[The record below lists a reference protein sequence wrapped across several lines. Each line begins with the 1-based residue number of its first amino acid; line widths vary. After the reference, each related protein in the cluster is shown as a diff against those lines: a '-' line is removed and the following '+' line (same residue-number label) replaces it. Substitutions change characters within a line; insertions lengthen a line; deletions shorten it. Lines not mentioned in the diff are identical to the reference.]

1 MFRVTECTFRVT
13 ECTFRDTEWPFRDT
27 EWRFIINIKQNYL
40 SQNKSDVC
48 TCFYINFSYICGDYI
63 QNKKLIK
70 MNKFFLT
77 SLLVAAAI
85 TANAQDNTTKDSLTM
100 ETMMHNIPEVM
111 VKGSRPIVKAER
123 GMLSYNMP
131 LLLKQL
137 PADNAY
143 EALTR
148 IPGVSNATGNISFSG
163 NEVTLIINGQA
174 TTLTQEQLA
183 ERLKAMPATQL
194 AKAEVMLSAPARYHV
209 RGMAINIVTKDY
221 AGTNQLSGQIIGG
234 LVQTKYAKGFGDL
247 YLSMQ
252 RGKFGLDAQYKL
264 VNGNSYGES
273 SRIANHP
280 LGNNRIH
287 YNDETG
293 QKSFG
298 ITHDYRLGMNYA
310 FSKNHRLD
318 VAYTGQWDKTNSN
331 SRTTGSSISGMHRD
345 SHEYLH
351 NVDVNY
357 ALPFGLTLSGSYTY
371 YRTPQQQALDG
382 TITTENKNETER
394 NLTSGSEQT
403 INKWMFTAD
412 QTHSLA
418 HGWGLSYGVKGQF
431 TSNKSYQTTIDK
443 DGSVLPDG
451 TSSVDLNERI
461 WNIYAGFSKQI
472 NKAISLEAS
481 VAAEQYH
488 SPIWDKWRVYPTL
501 NALWNVND
509 NHLLNLSFSSNS
521 EFPSYWSTMSN
532 VYYSSTY
539 TEIHGNPDLK
549 PFSYSNVNLMWQIKR
564 RYTLMAFASLKPDY
578 SVQLPY
584 QTTDRM
590 AVIMKETNFD
600 YSNSFGL
607 QASAI
612 FSAGKWLNGN
622 VFAVG
627 TYKHDKSSH
636 FFDLPFNR
644 KKLSVRLGGMASVK
658 LCSTQ
663 DLRLILNP
671 FIQSKAIQGVYD
683 ISPIFRMNA
692 KLQWSSHD
700 GRWGL
705 RINGNNIFNNKY
717 DTRSVQ
723 GNQDYRM
730 KINYSWASV
739 TFAVIYKFGGYKEKT
754 VKEVDT
760 SRMGH

>member
-1 MFRVTECTFRVT
+1 MVNKIFLLGLFL
-13 ECTFRDTEWPFRDT
+13 
-27 EWRFIINIKQNYL
+27 L
-40 SQNKSDVC
+40 SVANVKAQ
-48 TCFYINFSYICGDYI
+48 T
-63 QNKKLIK
+63 
-70 MNKFFLT
+70 LT
-77 SLLVAAAI
+77 H
-85 TANAQDNTTKDSLTM
+85 TDSLTM
-100 ETMMHNIPEVM
+100 ENMMHNLPEVM

-148 IPGVSNATGNISFSG
+148 IPGISDATGSISFSG
-163 NEVTLIINGQA
+163 NEVTLIVNGQA
-174 TTLTQEQLA
+174 TTLTQEQLT
-183 ERLKAMPATQL
+183 ERLKAMPAAQL

-221 AGTNQLSGQIIGG
+221 AGTNQLSGQVIGG
-234 LVQTKYAKGFGDL
+234 MKQSKYAKGFGDL
-247 YLSMQ
+247 YLSLQ
-252 RGKFGLDAQYKL
+252 RGKFGLDAQYKY

-280 LGNNRIH
+280 LGNNRVY

-298 ITHDYRLGMNYA
+298 ITHNYRLGMNYA

-318 VAYTGQWDKTNSN
+318 VAYTGHWDKRCSNSN
-331 SRTTGSSISGMHRD
+331 TTGSSISGMHHD

-357 ALPFGLTLSGSYTY
+357 SLPFGLTLNGSYTY

-382 TITTENKNETER
+382 TMHTDESMPETER

-443 DGSVLPDG
+443 DGTIQPNG
-451 TSSVDLNERI
+451 TSSVDNNERI
-461 WNIYAGFSKQI
+461 WNIYAGFNKQI
-472 NKAISLEAS
+472 NKAISVEAS

-488 SPIWDKWRVYPTL
+488 SPIWDKWRVYPML

-532 VYYSSTY
+532 VFYSSTY
-539 TEIHGNPDLK
+539 SEIHGNPDLK
-549 PFSYSNVNLMWQIKR
+549 PFSYYNVNLMWQIKR

-578 SVQLPY
+578 FVQLPY
-584 QTTDRM
+584 QTTERM

-600 YSNSFGL
+600 YSNSYGL
-607 QASAI
+607 QASVI
-612 FSAGKWLNGN
+612 FNAGKWLNGN

-627 TYKHDKSSH
+627 TYKHDKSSN

-644 KKLSVRLGGMASVK
+644 KKLSVILGGTASIK
-658 LCSTQ
+658 LCQTQ

-671 FIQSKAIQGVYD
+671 FYQTKAIQGVYD

-700 GRWGL
+700 GKWGL
-705 RINGNNIFNNKY
+705 RLNGSNIFNNLY

-730 KINYSWASV
+730 KINYNWASV
-739 TFAVIYKFGGYKEKT
+739 TFAVIYKFGGYKEKN
-754 VKEVDT
+754 VKAVDT

>member
-1 MFRVTECTFRVT
+1 
-13 ECTFRDTEWPFRDT
+13 
-27 EWRFIINIKQNYL
+27 
-40 SQNKSDVC
+40 
-48 TCFYINFSYICGDYI
+48 
-63 QNKKLIK
+63 
-70 MNKFFLT
+70 MNRLLLT
-77 SLLVAAAI
+77 GLLVAAVI

-143 EALTR
+143 EALTH

-163 NEVTLIINGQA
+163 NEVTLIVNGQA

-183 ERLKAMPATQL
+183 ERLKAMPAAQL

-310 FSKNHRLD
+310 FGKNHRLD
-318 VAYTGQWDKTNSN
+318 VAYTGRWNKTNSN

-357 ALPFGLTLSGSYTY
+357 SLPFGLTLNGSYTY

-382 TITTENKNETER
+382 TMHTDESMSETER

-443 DGSVLPDG
+443 DGTILPDG
-451 TSSVDLNERI
+451 TSSVDNNERI

-488 SPIWDKWRVYPTL
+488 SPVWDEWRMYPTL

-532 VYYSSTY
+532 VFYSSTY

-549 PFSYSNVNLMWQIKR
+549 PFSYYNVNLMWQIKR

-600 YSNSFGL
+600 FSNSFGL
-607 QASAI
+607 QASAM
-612 FSAGKWLNGN
+612 FNAGKWLNGN

-644 KKLSVRLGGMASVK
+644 KKLSVILGGTASVK

-700 GRWGL
+700 GKWGL
-705 RINGNNIFNNKY
+705 RLNGSNIFNY
-717 DTRSVQ
+717 QFDTRSVQ

-730 KINYSWASV
+730 KINYNWASV
-739 TFAVIYKFGGYKEKT
+739 TFAVIYKFGGYKEKN
-754 VKEVDT
+754 VKAVDT

>member
-1 MFRVTECTFRVT
+1 MANKIFLLGLFL
-13 ECTFRDTEWPFRDT
+13 
-27 EWRFIINIKQNYL
+27 L
-40 SQNKSDVC
+40 S
-48 TCFYINFSYICGDYI
+48 
-63 QNKKLIK
+63 
-70 MNKFFLT
+70 
-77 SLLVAAAI
+77 VA
-85 TANAQDNTTKDSLTM
+85 NVKAQTRTQTDSLTM
-100 ETMMHNIPEVM
+100 ETMLHNLPEVM

-148 IPGVSNATGNISFSG
+148 IPGVSDAAGSISFSG

-174 TTLTQEQLA
+174 TTLTQEQLT
-183 ERLKAMPATQL
+183 ERLKAMPAAQL

-221 AGTNQLSGQIIGG
+221 AGTNQLSRQIIGG
-234 LVQTKYAKGFGDL
+234 MRQNKYANEFGNL
-247 YLSMQ
+247 YLSLQ
-252 RGKFGLDAQYKL
+252 RDKFRLDAQYKY

-298 ITHDYRLGMNYA
+298 ITHDYRLGMNYT

-318 VAYTGQWDKTNSN
+318 VAYTGQWDKTSSN
-331 SRTTGSSISGMHRD
+331 SHTTGSSISGMHHD

-382 TITTENKNETER
+382 TMTTENKNETER

-412 QTHSLA
+412 QTHSLTQ
-418 HGWGLSYGVKGQF
+418 GWGLSYGVKGQF

-532 VYYSSTY
+532 VFYSSTY

-549 PFSYSNVNLMWQIKR
+549 PCSYYNLNLMWQIKR
-564 RYTLMAFASLKPDY
+564 RYTLMAFANLKPDY
-578 SVQLPY
+578 FVQLPY

-590 AVIMKETNFD
+590 AVIMKETNFN
-600 YSNSFGL
+600 YENSFGL
-607 QASAI
+607 
-612 FSAGKWLNGN
+612 
-622 VFAVG
+622 
-627 TYKHDKSSH
+627 
-636 FFDLPFNR
+636 
-644 KKLSVRLGGMASVK
+644 
-658 LCSTQ
+658 
-663 DLRLILNP
+663 
-671 FIQSKAIQGVYD
+671 
-683 ISPIFRMNA
+683 
-692 KLQWSSHD
+692 
-700 GRWGL
+700 
-705 RINGNNIFNNKY
+705 
-717 DTRSVQ
+717 
-723 GNQDYRM
+723 
-730 KINYSWASV
+730 
-739 TFAVIYKFGGYKEKT
+739 
-754 VKEVDT
+754 
-760 SRMGH
+760 

>member
-1 MFRVTECTFRVT
+1 MVNKIFLLGLFL
-13 ECTFRDTEWPFRDT
+13 
-27 EWRFIINIKQNYL
+27 L
-40 SQNKSDVC
+40 S
-48 TCFYINFSYICGDYI
+48 
-63 QNKKLIK
+63 
-70 MNKFFLT
+70 
-77 SLLVAAAI
+77 VA
-85 TANAQDNTTKDSLTM
+85 NVKAQTQTQTDSLTM
-100 ETMMHNIPEVM
+100 ETMLHNLPEVM

-148 IPGVSNATGNISFSG
+148 IPGVSDATGSISFSG

-174 TTLTQEQLA
+174 TTLTQEQLT
-183 ERLKAMPATQL
+183 ERLKAMPAAQL
-194 AKAEVMLSAPARYHV
+194 SKAEVMLSAPARNHV

-234 LVQTKYAKGFGDL
+234 MRQNKYANEFGNL
-247 YLSMQ
+247 YLSLQ
-252 RGKFGLDAQYKL
+252 RDKFGLDAQYKY

-280 LGNNRIH
+280 LGNNRVY

-298 ITHDYRLGMNYA
+298 ITHDYRLGMNYT
-310 FSKNHRLD
+310 FSKNNRLD

-331 SRTTGSSISGMHRD
+331 SRTTGSSISGMHHD

-532 VYYSSTY
+532 VFYSSTY

-549 PFSYSNVNLMWQIKR
+549 PFSYYNVNLMWQIKR

-644 KKLSVRLGGMASVK
+644 KKLSVRLGGTASVK

-700 GRWGL
+700 GKWGL
-705 RINGNNIFNNKY
+705 RLNGSNIFNNLY

>member
-1 MFRVTECTFRVT
+1 MKYLITVILFLSV
-13 ECTFRDTEWPFRDT
+13 
-27 EWRFIINIKQNYL
+27 QNL
-40 SQNKSDVC
+40 SAQ
-48 TCFYINFSYICGDYI
+48 
-63 QNKKLIK
+63 
-70 MNKFFLT
+70 
-77 SLLVAAAI
+77 VA
-85 TANAQDNTTKDSLTM
+85 NDKDSIDINKWYKNL
-100 ETMMHNIPEVM
+100 PEV
-111 VKGSRPIVKAER
+111 IVKAEKPIVKLVQ
-123 GMLSYNMP
+123 GKMVYNMHN
-131 LLLKQL
+131 LLEKL

-148 IPGVSNATGNISFSG
+148 IPGVSDATGTISLLG
-163 NEVTLIINGQA
+163 NAVTLIINGQA

-183 ERLKAMPATQL
+183 DRLKAMPAAQL

-209 RGMAINIVTKDY
+209 RGMAINIVTKDN
-221 AGTNQLSGQIIGG
+221 AGTNQLSGQMVGG
-234 LVQTKYAKGFGDL
+234 LQQSRYSTGFGNL

-252 RGKFGLDAQYKL
+252 RGKFGLDAQYQY
-264 VNGNSYGES
+264 VNGNSYSES

-280 LGNNRIH
+280 LGSKRVN
-287 YNDETG
+287 YYDETW

-318 VAYTGQWDKTNSN
+318 IAYTGNWEKASSN
-331 SRTTGSSISGMHRD
+331 IQTTGLSVGRTHYD

-351 NVDVNY
+351 NVDLNY
-357 ALPFGLTLSGSYTY
+357 SLPFGLTLSGSYTY
-371 YRTPQQQALDG
+371 YRTPQQQWLDG
-382 TITTENKNETER
+382 TMQVDENTTETER

-431 TSNKSYQTTIDK
+431 ASNKSYQNTRDK
-443 DGSVLPDG
+443 MGNILPNA
-451 TSSVDLNERI
+451 TSSVDVNERI
-461 WNIYAGFSKQI
+461 WNMYAGFSKQV

-488 SPIWDKWRVYPTL
+488 SPMWNKWRIYPTL
-501 NALWNVND
+501 NALWSIND
-509 NHLLNLSFSSNS
+509 NHLLNLSFNSNS
-521 EFPSYWSTMSN
+521 VFPSYWSTMSN
-532 VYYSSTY
+532 VFYSSTY

-549 PFSYSNVNLMWQIKR
+549 PYSYYNVNLMWQIKR
-564 RYTLMAFASLKPDY
+564 RYTLMVFASLKPDY

-584 QTTDRM
+584 QTADRM

-600 YSNSFGL
+600 YSNNFGL

-612 FSAGKWLNGN
+612 FSAGKWLSGN

-627 TYKHDKSSH
+627 TYRHDKSNH

-644 KKLSVRLGGMASVK
+644 KKLSAILGGTASVK
-658 LCSTQ
+658 LCKTQ

-671 FIQSKAIQGVYD
+671 FFQSKAIQGVYD

-700 GRWGL
+700 GKWGL
-705 RINGNNIFNNKY
+705 RLNGSNIFNNKY

-723 GNQDYRM
+723 GNQNFRM
-730 KINYSWASV
+730 KLNNNWSKV
-739 TFAVIYKFGGYKEKT
+739 TFTVVYKFGGYKEKK
-754 VKEVDT
+754 VKQVDT

>member
-1 MFRVTECTFRVT
+1 MNRVLFMGIFVA
-13 ECTFRDTEWPFRDT
+13 
-27 EWRFIINIKQNYL
+27 
-40 SQNKSDVC
+40 
-48 TCFYINFSYICGDYI
+48 
-63 QNKKLIK
+63 
-70 MNKFFLT
+70 LT
-77 SLLVAAAI
+77 I
-85 TANAQDNTTKDSLTM
+85 TANAQDNIPKDSLTM
-100 ETMMHNIPEVM
+100 EWNSMFRNLPEVM
-111 VKGSRPIVKAER
+111 IKGSRPIVKAER
-123 GMLSYNMP
+123 GLLLYNMP
-131 LLLKQL
+131 LLLKQF

-148 IPGVSNATGNISFSG
+148 IPGVSDATGNISFLG
-163 NEVTLIINGQA
+163 NEVTLIVNGQA
-174 TTLTQEQLA
+174 TTLTQEQLT
-183 ERLKAMPATQL
+183 ERLKAMPAAQL

-234 LVQTKYAKGFGDL
+234 MRQNKYANEFGNL
-247 YLSMQ
+247 YLSLQ
-252 RGKFGLDAQYKL
+252 RGKFGLDAQYKY

-280 LGNNRIH
+280 LGNNRVY

-298 ITHDYRLGMNYA
+298 ITHNYRLGMNYA

-318 VAYTGQWDKTNSN
+318 VAYTGHWDKRCSNSN
-331 SRTTGSSISGMHRD
+331 TTGSSISGMHHD

-357 ALPFGLTLSGSYTY
+357 SLPFGLTLNGSYTY

-382 TITTENKNETER
+382 TMHADESMPETER

-412 QTHSLA
+412 QTHSLTQ
-418 HGWGLSYGVKGQF
+418 GWGLSYGVKGQF

-472 NKAISLEAS
+472 NKAVSVEAS

-532 VYYSSTY
+532 VFYSSTY

-549 PFSYSNVNLMWQIKR
+549 PFSYYNVNLMWQIER

-600 YSNSFGL
+600 YSNSYGL

-644 KKLSVRLGGMASVK
+644 KKLSVRLGGTASVK

-692 KLQWSSHD
+692 KLQWTSHD
-700 GRWGL
+700 GKWGL
-705 RINGNNIFNNKY
+705 RLNGNNIFNNKY

-730 KINYSWASV
+730 KINYNWASV
-739 TFAVIYKFGGYKEKT
+739 TFAVIYKFGGYKEKNI
-754 VKEVDT
+754 KKVDT

>member
-1 MFRVTECTFRVT
+1 MVNKIFLLGLFL
-13 ECTFRDTEWPFRDT
+13 
-27 EWRFIINIKQNYL
+27 L
-40 SQNKSDVC
+40 SVANVKAQ
-48 TCFYINFSYICGDYI
+48 T
-63 QNKKLIK
+63 
-70 MNKFFLT
+70 LT
-77 SLLVAAAI
+77 H
-85 TANAQDNTTKDSLTM
+85 TDSLTM
-100 ETMMHNIPEVM
+100 ENMMHNLPEVM

-148 IPGVSNATGNISFSG
+148 IPGISDATGSISFSG
-163 NEVTLIINGQA
+163 NEVTLIVNGQA
-174 TTLTQEQLA
+174 TTLTQEQLT
-183 ERLKAMPATQL
+183 ERLKAMPAAQL

-221 AGTNQLSGQIIGG
+221 AGTNQLSGQVIGG
-234 LVQTKYAKGFGDL
+234 MKQSKYAKGFGDL
-247 YLSMQ
+247 YLSLQ
-252 RGKFGLDAQYKL
+252 RGKFGLDAQYKY

-280 LGNNRIH
+280 LGNNRVY

-298 ITHDYRLGMNYA
+298 ITHNYRLGMNYA

-318 VAYTGQWDKTNSN
+318 VAYTGHWDKRCSNSN
-331 SRTTGSSISGMHRD
+331 TTGSSISGMHHD

-357 ALPFGLTLSGSYTY
+357 SLPFGLTLNGSYTY

-382 TITTENKNETER
+382 TMHTDESMPETER

-443 DGSVLPDG
+443 DGTIQPNG
-451 TSSVDLNERI
+451 TSSVDNNERI

-472 NKAISLEAS
+472 NKAISVEAS

-532 VYYSSTY
+532 VFYSSTY
-539 TEIHGNPDLK
+539 SEIHGNPDLK
-549 PFSYSNVNLMWQIKR
+549 PFSYYNVNLMWQIKR

-578 SVQLPY
+578 FVQLPY
-584 QTTDRM
+584 QTTERM

-600 YSNSFGL
+600 YSNSYGL
-607 QASAI
+607 QASVI
-612 FSAGKWLNGN
+612 FNAGKWLNGN

-627 TYKHDKSSH
+627 TYKHDKSCN
-636 FFDLPFNR
+636 FFDLPFDR
-644 KKLSVRLGGMASVK
+644 KKLSVILGGTASVK
-658 LCSTQ
+658 LSSTQ

-671 FIQSKAIQGVYD
+671 FYQTKAIQGVYD
-683 ISPIFRMNA
+683 ISPVFRMDA

-700 GRWGL
+700 GKWGVRL
-705 RINGNNIFNNKY
+705 NGSNIFNNRF

-723 GNQDYRM
+723 VNQDYRM
-730 KINYSWASV
+730 KINYNWASV
-739 TFAVIYKFGGYKEKT
+739 TFAVIYKFGGYKEKN
-754 VKEVDT
+754 VKAVDT

>member
-1 MFRVTECTFRVT
+1 MVNKIFLLGLFL
-13 ECTFRDTEWPFRDT
+13 
-27 EWRFIINIKQNYL
+27 L
-40 SQNKSDVC
+40 SVANVKAQ
-48 TCFYINFSYICGDYI
+48 T
-63 QNKKLIK
+63 
-70 MNKFFLT
+70 LT
-77 SLLVAAAI
+77 Q
-85 TANAQDNTTKDSLTM
+85 TDSLTM
-100 ETMMHNIPEVM
+100 ETMLHNLPEVM

-123 GMLSYNMP
+123 DMLSYNMP

-148 IPGVSNATGNISFSG
+148 IPGVSDATGSISFSG

-174 TTLTQEQLA
+174 TTLTQEQLT
-183 ERLKAMPATQL
+183 ERLKAMPAAQL

-221 AGTNQLSGQIIGG
+221 AGTNQLSGQVIGG
-234 LVQTKYAKGFGDL
+234 MKQSKYAKGFGDL
-247 YLSMQ
+247 YLSLQ
-252 RGKFGLDAQYKL
+252 RGKFGLDAQYKY

-280 LGNNRIH
+280 LGNNRVY

-298 ITHDYRLGMNYA
+298 ITHNYRLGMNYA

-318 VAYTGQWDKTNSN
+318 VAYTGHWDKRCSNSN
-331 SRTTGSSISGMHRD
+331 TTGSSISGMHHD

-357 ALPFGLTLSGSYTY
+357 SLPFGLTLNGSYTY

-382 TITTENKNETER
+382 TMHTDESMSETER

-412 QTHSLA
+412 QTHLLA

-461 WNIYAGFSKQI
+461 WNLYAGFSKQI
-472 NKAISLEAS
+472 NKALSLEAS

-532 VYYSSTY
+532 VFYSSTY
-539 TEIHGNPDLK
+539 SEIHGNPDLK
-549 PFSYSNVNLMWQIKR
+549 PFAYYNVNLMWQIKR

-578 SVQLPY
+578 FVQLPY
-584 QTTDRM
+584 QTTERM

-600 YSNSFGL
+600 YSNSYGL
-607 QASAI
+607 QASVI
-612 FSAGKWLNGN
+612 FNAGKWLNGN

-627 TYKHDKSSH
+627 TYKHDKSSN

-644 KKLSVRLGGMASVK
+644 KKFSVILGGTASVK
-658 LCSTQ
+658 LCNTQ

-671 FIQSKAIQGVYD
+671 FYQTKAIQGVYD

-700 GRWGL
+700 GKWGL
-705 RINGNNIFNNKY
+705 RLNGSNIFNNLY

-730 KINYSWASV
+730 KINYNWASV
-739 TFAVIYKFGGYKEKT
+739 TFAVIYKFGGYKEKN
-754 VKEVDT
+754 VKAVDT

>member
-1 MFRVTECTFRVT
+1 MV
-13 ECTFRDTEWPFRDT
+13 
-27 EWRFIINIKQNYL
+27 
-40 SQNKSDVC
+40 NK
-48 TCFYINFSYICGDYI
+48 I
-63 QNKKLIK
+63 
-70 MNKFFLT
+70 FFLGLF
-77 SLLVAAAI
+77 LLSVA
-85 TANAQDNTTKDSLTM
+85 NVKAQTLTHTDSLTM
-100 ETMMHNIPEVM
+100 ENMMHNLPEVM

-148 IPGVSNATGNISFSG
+148 IPGISDATGSISFSG
-163 NEVTLIINGQA
+163 NEVTLIVNGQA
-174 TTLTQEQLA
+174 TTLTQEQLT
-183 ERLKAMPATQL
+183 ERLKAMPAAQL

-221 AGTNQLSGQIIGG
+221 AGTNQLSGQVIGG
-234 LVQTKYAKGFGDL
+234 MKQSKYAKGFGDL
-247 YLSMQ
+247 YLSLQ
-252 RGKFGLDAQYKL
+252 RGKFGLDAQYKY

-280 LGNNRIH
+280 LGNNRVY

-298 ITHDYRLGMNYA
+298 ITHNYRLGMNYA

-318 VAYTGQWDKTNSN
+318 VAYTGHWDKRCSNSN
-331 SRTTGSSISGMHRD
+331 TTGSSISGMHHD

-357 ALPFGLTLSGSYTY
+357 SLPFGLTLNGSYTY

-382 TITTENKNETER
+382 TMHTDESMPETER

-443 DGSVLPDG
+443 DGTIQPNG
-451 TSSVDLNERI
+451 TSSVDNNERI
-461 WNIYAGFSKQI
+461 WNIYAGFNKQI
-472 NKAISLEAS
+472 NKAISVEAS

-532 VYYSSTY
+532 VFYSSTY
-539 TEIHGNPDLK
+539 SEIHGNPDLK
-549 PFSYSNVNLMWQIKR
+549 PFSYYNVNLMWQIKR

-578 SVQLPY
+578 FVQLPY
-584 QTTDRM
+584 QTTERM

-600 YSNSFGL
+600 YSNSYGL
-607 QASAI
+607 QASVI
-612 FSAGKWLNGN
+612 FNAGKWLNGN

-627 TYKHDKSSH
+627 TYKHDKSSN

-644 KKLSVRLGGMASVK
+644 KKLSVILGGTASIK
-658 LCSTQ
+658 LCQTQ

-671 FIQSKAIQGVYD
+671 FYQTKAIQGVYD

-700 GRWGL
+700 GKWGL
-705 RINGNNIFNNKY
+705 RLNGSNIFNNLY

-730 KINYSWASV
+730 KINYNWASV
-739 TFAVIYKFGGYKEKT
+739 TFAVIYKFGGYKEKN
-754 VKEVDT
+754 VKAVDT

>member
-1 MFRVTECTFRVT
+1 MV
-13 ECTFRDTEWPFRDT
+13 
-27 EWRFIINIKQNYL
+27 
-40 SQNKSDVC
+40 NK
-48 TCFYINFSYICGDYI
+48 I
-63 QNKKLIK
+63 
-70 MNKFFLT
+70 FFLGLF
-77 SLLVAAAI
+77 LLSVA
-85 TANAQDNTTKDSLTM
+85 NVKAQTLTHTDSLTM
-100 ETMMHNIPEVM
+100 ENMMHNLPEVM

-148 IPGVSNATGNISFSG
+148 IPGISDATGSISFSG
-163 NEVTLIINGQA
+163 NEVTLIVNGQA
-174 TTLTQEQLA
+174 TTLTQEQLT
-183 ERLKAMPATQL
+183 ERLKAMPAAQL

-221 AGTNQLSGQIIGG
+221 AGTNQLSGQVIGG
-234 LVQTKYAKGFGDL
+234 MKQSKYAKGFGDL
-247 YLSMQ
+247 YLSLQ
-252 RGKFGLDAQYKL
+252 RGKFGLDAQYKY

-280 LGNNRIH
+280 LGNNRVY

-298 ITHDYRLGMNYA
+298 ITHNYRLGMNYA

-318 VAYTGQWDKTNSN
+318 VAYTGHWDKRCSNSN
-331 SRTTGSSISGMHRD
+331 TTGSSISGMHHD

-357 ALPFGLTLSGSYTY
+357 SLPFGLTLNGSYTY

-382 TITTENKNETER
+382 TMHTDESMPETER

-443 DGSVLPDG
+443 DGTIQPNG
-451 TSSVDLNERI
+451 TSSVDNNERI
-461 WNIYAGFSKQI
+461 WNIYAGFNKQI
-472 NKAISLEAS
+472 NKAISVEAS

-532 VYYSSTY
+532 VFYSSTY
-539 TEIHGNPDLK
+539 SEIHGNPDLK
-549 PFSYSNVNLMWQIKR
+549 PFSYYNVNLMWQIKR

-578 SVQLPY
+578 FVQLPY
-584 QTTDRM
+584 QTTERM
-590 AVIMKETNFD
+590 AVIMKENNFD
-600 YSNSFGL
+600 YSNSYGL
-607 QASAI
+607 QASVI
-612 FSAGKWLNGN
+612 FNAGKWLNGN

-627 TYKHDKSSH
+627 TYKHDKSSN

-644 KKLSVRLGGMASVK
+644 KKLSVILGGTASIK
-658 LCSTQ
+658 LCQTQ

-671 FIQSKAIQGVYD
+671 FYQTKAIQGVYD

-700 GRWGL
+700 GKWGL
-705 RINGNNIFNNKY
+705 RLNGSNIFNNLY

-730 KINYSWASV
+730 KINYNWASV
-739 TFAVIYKFGGYKEKT
+739 TFAVIYKFGGYKEKN
-754 VKEVDT
+754 VKAVDT

>member
-1 MFRVTECTFRVT
+1 MTNKIFLLGL
-13 ECTFRDTEWPFRDT
+13 
-27 EWRFIINIKQNYL
+27 ILL
-40 SQNKSDVC
+40 SVANVKAQ
-48 TCFYINFSYICGDYI
+48 T
-63 QNKKLIK
+63 
-70 MNKFFLT
+70 LT
-77 SLLVAAAI
+77 H
-85 TANAQDNTTKDSLTM
+85 TDSLTM
-100 ETMMHNIPEVM
+100 ENMMHNLPEVM

-148 IPGVSNATGNISFSG
+148 IPGISDATGSISFSG
-163 NEVTLIINGQA
+163 NEVTLIVNGQA
-174 TTLTQEQLA
+174 TTLTQEQLT
-183 ERLKAMPATQL
+183 ERLKAMPAAQL

-221 AGTNQLSGQIIGG
+221 AGTNQLSGQVIGG
-234 LVQTKYAKGFGDL
+234 MKQSKYAKGFGDL
-247 YLSMQ
+247 YLSLQ
-252 RGKFGLDAQYKL
+252 RGKFGLDAQYKY

-280 LGNNRIH
+280 LGNNRVY

-298 ITHDYRLGMNYA
+298 ITHNYRLGMNYA

-318 VAYTGQWDKTNSN
+318 VAYTGHWDKRCSNSN
-331 SRTTGSSISGMHRD
+331 TTGSSISGMHHD

-357 ALPFGLTLSGSYTY
+357 SLPFGLTLNGSYTY

-382 TITTENKNETER
+382 TMTAENKNETER

-412 QTHSLA
+412 QTHSLS

-509 NHLLNLSFSSNS
+509 SHLLNLSFSSNS

-532 VYYSSTY
+532 VFYSSTY

-549 PFSYSNVNLMWQIKR
+549 PFSYYNVNLMWQIKR

-590 AVIMKETNFD
+590 AVIMKETNFN

-612 FSAGKWLNGN
+612 FNAGQWLNGN
-622 VFAVG
+622 VFVMG
-627 TYKHDKSSH
+627 TYKHDKSDH
-636 FFDLPFNR
+636 FFDLPFDR
-644 KKLSVRLGGMASVK
+644 KKLSVVLGGTASVK

-671 FIQSKAIQGVYD
+671 FYQTKAIQGVYD
-683 ISPIFRMNA
+683 ISSIFSMDA

-705 RINGNNIFNNKY
+705 RLNGNNIFNNKY

-730 KINYSWASV
+730 KINYNWASV

>member
-1 MFRVTECTFRVT
+1 MNRLF
-13 ECTFRDTEWPFRDT
+13 
-27 EWRFIINIKQNYL
+27 FIG
-40 SQNKSDVC
+40 V
-48 TCFYINFSYICGDYI
+48 
-63 QNKKLIK
+63 
-70 MNKFFLT
+70 
-77 SLLVAAAI
+77 LVASAI
-85 TANAQDNTTKDSLTM
+85 TANAQDNGQKDSLTM
-100 ETMMHNIPEVM
+100 ESMMHNLPEVM

-137 PADNAY
+137 PADNVY

-163 NEVTLIINGQA
+163 NEVTLIVNGQT

-183 ERLKAMPATQL
+183 ERLKAMPAAQL
-194 AKAEVMLSAPARYHV
+194 SKAEVMLSAPARYHV

-221 AGTNQLSGQIIGG
+221 AGNNQLSGQIIGG
-234 LVQTKYAKGFGDL
+234 MRQNKYANEFGDL
-247 YLSMQ
+247 YLSLQ
-252 RGKFGLDAQYKL
+252 RGKFGLDAQYKY

-280 LGNNRIH
+280 LGNNRVY

-298 ITHDYRLGMNYA
+298 ITHNYRLGMNYA

-318 VAYTGQWDKTNSN
+318 VAYTGHWDKRCSNSN
-331 SRTTGSSISGMHRD
+331 TTGSSISGMHHD

-357 ALPFGLTLSGSYTY
+357 SLPFGLTLNGSYTY

-382 TITTENKNETER
+382 TMHTDESMSETER

-443 DGSVLPDG
+443 DGTIQPNG
-451 TSSVDLNERI
+451 TSSVDNNERI
-461 WNIYAGFSKQI
+461 WNIYAGFNKQI
-472 NKAISLEAS
+472 NKAISVEAS

-532 VYYSSTY
+532 VFYSSTY

-549 PFSYSNVNLMWQIKR
+549 PCSYYNLNLMWQIKR
-564 RYTLMAFASLKPDY
+564 RYTLMAFANLKPDY
-578 SVQLPY
+578 FVQLPY

-644 KKLSVRLGGMASVK
+644 KKLSVRLGGTASVK

-671 FIQSKAIQGVYD
+671 FYQTKAIQGVYD
-683 ISPIFRMNA
+683 ISPIFSMDA

-700 GRWGL
+700 GKWGVRL
-705 RINGNNIFNNKY
+705 NGSNIFNNRF

-730 KINYSWASV
+730 KINYNWSSF

-760 SRMGH
+760 LRMGH

>member
-1 MFRVTECTFRVT
+1 MANKIFLLGLFL
-13 ECTFRDTEWPFRDT
+13 
-27 EWRFIINIKQNYL
+27 L
-40 SQNKSDVC
+40 SVANVKAQ
-48 TCFYINFSYICGDYI
+48 T
-63 QNKKLIK
+63 
-70 MNKFFLT
+70 LT
-77 SLLVAAAI
+77 Q
-85 TANAQDNTTKDSLTM
+85 TDSLTM
-100 ETMMHNIPEVM
+100 ETMLHNLPEVM

-148 IPGVSNATGNISFSG
+148 IPGVSDATGSISFSG

-174 TTLTQEQLA
+174 TTLTQEQLT
-183 ERLKAMPATQL
+183 ERLKAMPAAQL

-234 LVQTKYAKGFGDL
+234 FEQNKYAKGFGDL
-247 YLSMQ
+247 YLSLQ
-252 RGKFGLDAQYKL
+252 RGKFGLDAQYKY

-273 SRIANHP
+273 SLIANHP
-280 LGNNRIH
+280 LGNNRVY

-318 VAYTGQWDKTNSN
+318 VAYTGQWDKTSSN
-331 SRTTGSSISGMHRD
+331 NHTTGSSISGMHLD

-357 ALPFGLTLSGSYTY
+357 SLPFGLTLNGSYTY

-382 TITTENKNETER
+382 TMHTDESMPETER

-443 DGSVLPDG
+443 DGTIQPNG
-451 TSSVDLNERI
+451 TSSVDNNERI

-472 NKAISLEAS
+472 NKAISVEAS

-488 SPIWDKWRVYPTL
+488 SPIWDKWRIYPTL

-532 VYYSSTY
+532 VFYSSTY
-539 TEIHGNPDLK
+539 SEIHGNPDLK
-549 PFSYSNVNLMWQIKR
+549 PYSYYNVNLMWQIKR

-578 SVQLPY
+578 FVQLPY
-584 QTTDRM
+584 QTTERM

-600 YSNSFGL
+600 YSNSYGL
-607 QASAI
+607 QASVI
-612 FSAGKWLNGN
+612 FNAGKWLNGN
-622 VFAVG
+622 VVAVG
-627 TYKHDKSSH
+627 TYKHDKSSN

-644 KKLSVRLGGMASVK
+644 KKFSVILGGTASVK
-658 LCSTQ
+658 LCNTQ

-671 FIQSKAIQGVYD
+671 FFQSKAIQGVYD
-683 ISPIFRMNA
+683 ISPIFSMDA

-700 GRWGL
+700 GKWGVRL
-705 RINGNNIFNNKY
+705 NGSNIFNNQF

-730 KINYSWASV
+730 KINNNWASF
-739 TFAVIYKFGGYKEKT
+739 TFAVIYKFGGYKEKN
-754 VKEVDT
+754 VKAVDT

>member
-1 MFRVTECTFRVT
+1 MANKIFLLGLFL
-13 ECTFRDTEWPFRDT
+13 
-27 EWRFIINIKQNYL
+27 L
-40 SQNKSDVC
+40 SVANVKAQ
-48 TCFYINFSYICGDYI
+48 T
-63 QNKKLIK
+63 
-70 MNKFFLT
+70 LT
-77 SLLVAAAI
+77 Q
-85 TANAQDNTTKDSLTM
+85 TDSLTM
-100 ETMMHNIPEVM
+100 ETMLHNLPEVM

-148 IPGVSNATGNISFSG
+148 IPGVSDATGSISFSG
-163 NEVTLIINGQA
+163 NEVTLIVNGQA
-174 TTLTQEQLA
+174 TTLTQEQLT
-183 ERLKAMPATQL
+183 ERLKAMPAAQL

-221 AGTNQLSGQIIGG
+221 AGTNQLSGQVIGG
-234 LVQTKYAKGFGDL
+234 MKQSKYAKGFGDL
-247 YLSMQ
+247 YLSLQ
-252 RGKFGLDAQYKL
+252 RGKFGLDAQYKY

-280 LGNNRIH
+280 LGNNRVY

-298 ITHDYRLGMNYA
+298 ITHNYRLGMNYA

-318 VAYTGQWDKTNSN
+318 VAYTGHWDKRCSNSN
-331 SRTTGSSISGMHRD
+331 TTGSSISGMHHD

-357 ALPFGLTLSGSYTY
+357 SLPFGLTLNGSYTY

-382 TITTENKNETER
+382 TMHTDESMSETER

-412 QTHSLA
+412 QTHLLA

-509 NHLLNLSFSSNS
+509 NHLLSLSFSSNS

-532 VYYSSTY
+532 VFYSSTY

-549 PFSYSNVNLMWQIKR
+549 PFSYYNVNLMWQIKR

-644 KKLSVRLGGMASVK
+644 KKLSVRLGGTASVK

-739 TFAVIYKFGGYKEKT
+739 TFAVIYKFGGYKEKN
-754 VKEVDT
+754 VKAVDT

>member
-1 MFRVTECTFRVT
+1 MVNKIFLLGLFL
-13 ECTFRDTEWPFRDT
+13 
-27 EWRFIINIKQNYL
+27 L
-40 SQNKSDVC
+40 SVANVKAQ
-48 TCFYINFSYICGDYI
+48 T
-63 QNKKLIK
+63 
-70 MNKFFLT
+70 LT
-77 SLLVAAAI
+77 Q
-85 TANAQDNTTKDSLTM
+85 TDSLTM
-100 ETMMHNIPEVM
+100 ETMLHNLPEVM

-148 IPGVSNATGNISFSG
+148 IPGVSDATGSISFSG

-174 TTLTQEQLA
+174 TTLTQEQLT
-183 ERLKAMPATQL
+183 ERLKAMPAAQL
-194 AKAEVMLSAPARYHV
+194 SKAEVMLSAPARNHV

-234 LVQTKYAKGFGDL
+234 MRQNKYANEFGNL
-247 YLSMQ
+247 YLSLQ
-252 RGKFGLDAQYKL
+252 RDKFGLDAQYKY

-280 LGNNRIH
+280 LGNNRVY

-298 ITHDYRLGMNYA
+298 ITHDYRLGMNYT
-310 FSKNHRLD
+310 FSKNNRLD

-331 SRTTGSSISGMHRD
+331 SRTTGSSISGMHHD

-481 VAAEQYH
+481 VASEQYH

-532 VYYSSTY
+532 VFYSSTY

-549 PFSYSNVNLMWQIKR
+549 PFSYYNVNLMWQIKR

-644 KKLSVRLGGMASVK
+644 KKLSVRLGGTASVK

-705 RINGNNIFNNKY
+705 RLNGSNIFNNKY

-730 KINYSWASV
+730 KINYNWASV

>member
-1 MFRVTECTFRVT
+1 MT
-13 ECTFRDTEWPFRDT
+13 
-27 EWRFIINIKQNYL
+27 
-40 SQNKSDVC
+40 NK
-48 TCFYINFSYICGDYI
+48 I
-63 QNKKLIK
+63 
-70 MNKFFLT
+70 FFLGLF
-77 SLLVAAAI
+77 LLSVA
-85 TANAQDNTTKDSLTM
+85 NVKAQTRTQTDSLTM
-100 ETMMHNIPEVM
+100 ETMLHNLPEVM
-111 VKGSRPIVKAER
+111 VKGTRPIVKAER

-148 IPGVSNATGNISFSG
+148 IPGVSDATGSISFSG

-174 TTLTQEQLA
+174 TTLTQEQLT
-183 ERLKAMPATQL
+183 ERLKAMPAAQL
-194 AKAEVMLSAPARYHV
+194 SKAEVMLSAPARYHV

-234 LVQTKYAKGFGDL
+234 MRQNKYTNEFGNL
-247 YLSMQ
+247 YLSLQ
-252 RGKFGLDAQYKL
+252 RGKFGLDAQYKY

-273 SRIANHP
+273 SRKANHP

-298 ITHDYRLGMNYA
+298 ITHNYRLGMNYV
-310 FSKNHRLD
+310 FSKDHRLD
-318 VAYTGQWDKTNSN
+318 VAYTGQWDKTSSN
-331 SRTTGSSISGMHRD
+331 SHTTGSSISGMHRD

-357 ALPFGLTLSGSYTY
+357 ALPFGLTLNGSYTY

-412 QTHSLA
+412 QTHSLS

-488 SPIWDKWRVYPTL
+488 SPIWDK
-501 NALWNVND
+501 
-509 NHLLNLSFSSNS
+509 
-521 EFPSYWSTMSN
+521 
-532 VYYSSTY
+532 
-539 TEIHGNPDLK
+539 
-549 PFSYSNVNLMWQIKR
+549 
-564 RYTLMAFASLKPDY
+564 
-578 SVQLPY
+578 
-584 QTTDRM
+584 
-590 AVIMKETNFD
+590 
-600 YSNSFGL
+600 
-607 QASAI
+607 
-612 FSAGKWLNGN
+612 
-622 VFAVG
+622 
-627 TYKHDKSSH
+627 
-636 FFDLPFNR
+636 
-644 KKLSVRLGGMASVK
+644 
-658 LCSTQ
+658 
-663 DLRLILNP
+663 
-671 FIQSKAIQGVYD
+671 
-683 ISPIFRMNA
+683 
-692 KLQWSSHD
+692 
-700 GRWGL
+700 
-705 RINGNNIFNNKY
+705 
-717 DTRSVQ
+717 
-723 GNQDYRM
+723 
-730 KINYSWASV
+730 
-739 TFAVIYKFGGYKEKT
+739 
-754 VKEVDT
+754 
-760 SRMGH
+760 

>member
-1 MFRVTECTFRVT
+1 MANKIFLLGLFL
-13 ECTFRDTEWPFRDT
+13 
-27 EWRFIINIKQNYL
+27 L
-40 SQNKSDVC
+40 SVANVKAQ
-48 TCFYINFSYICGDYI
+48 T
-63 QNKKLIK
+63 
-70 MNKFFLT
+70 LT
-77 SLLVAAAI
+77 Q
-85 TANAQDNTTKDSLTM
+85 TDSLTM
-100 ETMMHNIPEVM
+100 ETMLHNLPEVM

-148 IPGVSNATGNISFSG
+148 IPGVSDATGSISFSG

-174 TTLTQEQLA
+174 TTLTQEQLT
-183 ERLKAMPATQL
+183 ERLKAMPAAQL

-234 LVQTKYAKGFGDL
+234 MRQNKYANECGNL
-247 YLSMQ
+247 YLSLQ
-252 RGKFGLDAQYKL
+252 RGKFGLDAQYKY

-280 LGNNRIH
+280 LGNNRVY

-310 FSKNHRLD
+310 FGKNHRLD
-318 VAYTGQWDKTNSN
+318 VAYTGHWDKTCSNSN
-331 SRTTGSSISGMHRD
+331 TTGSSISGMHHD

-357 ALPFGLTLSGSYTY
+357 SLPFGLTLNGSYTN

-382 TITTENKNETER
+382 TMHTDESMSETER

-443 DGSVLPDG
+443 DGTIQPNG
-451 TSSVDLNERI
+451 TSSVDNNERI

-472 NKAISLEAS
+472 NKALSLEAS

-488 SPIWDKWRVYPTL
+488 SPIWDKWRIYPTL
-501 NALWNVND
+501 NALLNVND

-521 EFPSYWSTMSN
+521 EFPSYWSTMSS
-532 VYYSSTY
+532 VFYSSTY

-549 PFSYSNVNLMWQIKR
+549 PFSYYNVNLMWQIKR

-578 SVQLPY
+578 FVQLPY
-584 QTTDRM
+584 QTTERM

-600 YSNSFGL
+600 YSNSYGL
-607 QASAI
+607 QASVI
-612 FSAGKWLNGN
+612 FNAGKWLNGN

-627 TYKHDKSSH
+627 TYKHDKSSN

-644 KKLSVRLGGMASVK
+644 KKLSVILGGTASVK
-658 LCSTQ
+658 LCNTQ

-671 FIQSKAIQGVYD
+671 FFQSKAIQGVYD

-692 KLQWSSHD
+692 KLQWTSHD
-700 GRWGL
+700 GKWGL
-705 RINGNNIFNNKY
+705 RINGNNIFNNLY

-730 KINYSWASV
+730 KVNYNWASV

>member
-1 MFRVTECTFRVT
+1 MANKIFLLGLFL
-13 ECTFRDTEWPFRDT
+13 
-27 EWRFIINIKQNYL
+27 L
-40 SQNKSDVC
+40 SVANVKAQ
-48 TCFYINFSYICGDYI
+48 T
-63 QNKKLIK
+63 
-70 MNKFFLT
+70 LT
-77 SLLVAAAI
+77 Q
-85 TANAQDNTTKDSLTM
+85 TDSLTM
-100 ETMMHNIPEVM
+100 ETMLHNLPEVM

-148 IPGVSNATGNISFSG
+148 IPGVSDATGSISFSG
-163 NEVTLIINGQA
+163 NEVTLIVNGQA

-183 ERLKAMPATQL
+183 ERLKAMPAAQL

-221 AGTNQLSGQIIGG
+221 DGTNQLSGQIIGG
-234 LVQTKYAKGFGDL
+234 MRQNKYANEFGNL
-247 YLSMQ
+247 YLSLQ
-252 RGKFGLDAQYKL
+252 RGKFGLDAQYKY

-280 LGNNRIH
+280 LGNNRVY

-310 FSKNHRLD
+310 FGKNHRLD
-318 VAYTGQWDKTNSN
+318 VAYTGQWNKTNSN

-443 DGSVLPDG
+443 DGTIQPNG
-451 TSSVDLNERI
+451 TSSVDNNERI

-532 VYYSSTY
+532 VFYSSTY

-549 PFSYSNVNLMWQIKR
+549 PFSYYNVNLMWQIKR

-578 SVQLPY
+578 FVQLPY

-600 YSNSFGL
+600 YSNSYGL

-627 TYKHDKSSH
+627 TYKHDKSRN
-636 FFDLPFNR
+636 FFDLPFDR
-644 KKLSVRLGGMASVK
+644 KKLSVILGGTASVK

-705 RINGNNIFNNKY
+705 RLNGNNIFNNKY

-739 TFAVIYKFGGYKEKT
+739 TFAVIYKFGGYKEKN
-754 VKEVDT
+754 VKAVDT

>member
-1 MFRVTECTFRVT
+1 MVNKIFLLGLFL
-13 ECTFRDTEWPFRDT
+13 
-27 EWRFIINIKQNYL
+27 L
-40 SQNKSDVC
+40 SVANVKAQ
-48 TCFYINFSYICGDYI
+48 T
-63 QNKKLIK
+63 
-70 MNKFFLT
+70 LT
-77 SLLVAAAI
+77 H
-85 TANAQDNTTKDSLTM
+85 TDSLTM
-100 ETMMHNIPEVM
+100 ENMMHNLPEVM

-148 IPGVSNATGNISFSG
+148 IPGISDATGSISFSG
-163 NEVTLIINGQA
+163 NEVTLIVNGQA
-174 TTLTQEQLA
+174 TTLTQEQLT
-183 ERLKAMPATQL
+183 ERLKAMPAAQL
-194 AKAEVMLSAPARYHV
+194 AKAEIMLSAPARYHV

-221 AGTNQLSGQIIGG
+221 AGTNQLSGQVIGG
-234 LVQTKYAKGFGDL
+234 MKQSKYAKGFGDL
-247 YLSMQ
+247 YLSLQ
-252 RGKFGLDAQYKL
+252 RGKFGLDAQYKY

-280 LGNNRIH
+280 LGNNRVY

-298 ITHDYRLGMNYA
+298 ITHNYRLGMNYA

-318 VAYTGQWDKTNSN
+318 VAYTGHWDKRCSNSN
-331 SRTTGSSISGMHRD
+331 TTGSSISGMHHD

-357 ALPFGLTLSGSYTY
+357 SLPFGLTLNGSYTY

-382 TITTENKNETER
+382 TMHTDESMSETER

-412 QTHSLA
+412 QTHLLA

-443 DGSVLPDG
+443 DGTIQPNG
-451 TSSVDLNERI
+451 TSSVDNNERI
-461 WNIYAGFSKQI
+461 WNIYAGFNKQI
-472 NKAISLEAS
+472 NKAISVEAS

-532 VYYSSTY
+532 VFYSSTY
-539 TEIHGNPDLK
+539 SEIHGNPDLK
-549 PFSYSNVNLMWQIKR
+549 PFSYYNVNLMWQIKR

-578 SVQLPY
+578 FVQLPY
-584 QTTDRM
+584 QTTERM

-600 YSNSFGL
+600 YSNSYGL
-607 QASAI
+607 QASVI
-612 FSAGKWLNGN
+612 FNAGKWLNGN

-627 TYKHDKSSH
+627 TYKHDKSSN

-644 KKLSVRLGGMASVK
+644 KKLSVILGGTASIK
-658 LCSTQ
+658 LCQTQ

-671 FIQSKAIQGVYD
+671 FYQTKAIQGVYD

-700 GRWGL
+700 GKWGL
-705 RINGNNIFNNKY
+705 RLNGSNIFNNLY

-730 KINYSWASV
+730 KINYNWASV
-739 TFAVIYKFGGYKEKT
+739 TFAVIYKFGGYKEKN
-754 VKEVDT
+754 VKAVDT

>member
-1 MFRVTECTFRVT
+1 MVNKIFLLGLFL
-13 ECTFRDTEWPFRDT
+13 
-27 EWRFIINIKQNYL
+27 L
-40 SQNKSDVC
+40 SVANVKAQ
-48 TCFYINFSYICGDYI
+48 T
-63 QNKKLIK
+63 
-70 MNKFFLT
+70 LT
-77 SLLVAAAI
+77 Q
-85 TANAQDNTTKDSLTM
+85 TDSLTM
-100 ETMMHNIPEVM
+100 ETMLHNLPEVM

-148 IPGVSNATGNISFSG
+148 IPGVSDATGSISFSG

-174 TTLTQEQLA
+174 TTLTQEQLT
-183 ERLKAMPATQL
+183 ERLKAMPAAQL

-234 LVQTKYAKGFGDL
+234 MRQNKYANEFGNL
-247 YLSMQ
+247 YLSLQ
-252 RGKFGLDAQYKL
+252 RGKFGLDAQYKY

-280 LGNNRIH
+280 LGNNRVY

-298 ITHDYRLGMNYA
+298 ITHNYRLGMNYA

-318 VAYTGQWDKTNSN
+318 VAYTGHWDKRCSNSN
-331 SRTTGSSISGMHRD
+331 TTGSSISGMHHD

-357 ALPFGLTLSGSYTY
+357 SLPFGLTLNGSYTY

-382 TITTENKNETER
+382 TMHTDESMSETER

-412 QTHSLA
+412 QTHLLA

-461 WNIYAGFSKQI
+461 WNLYAGFSKQI
-472 NKAISLEAS
+472 NKALSLEAS

-532 VYYSSTY
+532 VFYSSTY
-539 TEIHGNPDLK
+539 SEIHGNPDLK
-549 PFSYSNVNLMWQIKR
+549 PFAYYNVNLMWQIKR

-578 SVQLPY
+578 FVQLPY
-584 QTTDRM
+584 QTTERM

-600 YSNSFGL
+600 YSNSYGL
-607 QASAI
+607 QASVI
-612 FSAGKWLNGN
+612 FNAGKWLNGN

-627 TYKHDKSSH
+627 IYKHDKSDY

-644 KKLSVRLGGMASVK
+644 KKLTATLGGTASIK
-658 LCSTQ
+658 LCQTQ

-671 FIQSKAIQGVYD
+671 FYQTKAIQGVYD

-700 GRWGL
+700 GKWGL
-705 RINGNNIFNNKY
+705 RLNGSNIFNNLY

-730 KINYSWASV
+730 KINYNWASV
-739 TFAVIYKFGGYKEKT
+739 TFAVIYKFGGYKEKN
-754 VKEVDT
+754 VKAVDT

>member
-1 MFRVTECTFRVT
+1 MVNKIFLLGLFL
-13 ECTFRDTEWPFRDT
+13 
-27 EWRFIINIKQNYL
+27 L
-40 SQNKSDVC
+40 SVANVKAQ
-48 TCFYINFSYICGDYI
+48 T
-63 QNKKLIK
+63 
-70 MNKFFLT
+70 LT
-77 SLLVAAAI
+77 H
-85 TANAQDNTTKDSLTM
+85 TDSLTM
-100 ETMMHNIPEVM
+100 ENMMHNLPEVM

-148 IPGVSNATGNISFSG
+148 IPGISDATGSISFSG
-163 NEVTLIINGQA
+163 NEVTLIVNGQA
-174 TTLTQEQLA
+174 TTLTQEQLT
-183 ERLKAMPATQL
+183 ERLKAMPAAQL
-194 AKAEVMLSAPARYHV
+194 SKAEVMLSAPARYHV
-209 RGMAINIVTKDY
+209 RGMAINIVTKYY

-234 LVQTKYAKGFGDL
+234 MRQNKYANEFGNL
-247 YLSMQ
+247 YLSLQ
-252 RGKFGLDAQYKL
+252 RGKFGLDAQYKY

-280 LGNNRIH
+280 LGNNRVY

-298 ITHDYRLGMNYA
+298 ITHNYRLGMNYT

-318 VAYTGQWDKTNSN
+318 VAYTGHWDKRCSNSN
-331 SRTTGSSISGMHRD
+331 TTGSSISGMHHD

-357 ALPFGLTLSGSYTY
+357 SLPFGLTLNGSYTY

-382 TITTENKNETER
+382 TMHTDESMQETER

-443 DGSVLPDG
+443 DGTIQPNG
-451 TSSVDLNERI
+451 TSSVDNNERI

-472 NKAISLEAS
+472 NKAISVEAS

-532 VYYSSTY
+532 VFYSSTY
-539 TEIHGNPDLK
+539 SEIHGNPDLK
-549 PFSYSNVNLMWQIKR
+549 PFSYYNVNLMWQIKR

-578 SVQLPY
+578 FVQLPY
-584 QTTDRM
+584 QTTERM

-600 YSNSFGL
+600 YSNSYGL
-607 QASAI
+607 QASVI
-612 FSAGKWLNGN
+612 FNAGKWLNGN

-627 TYKHDKSSH
+627 TYKHDKSSN

-644 KKLSVRLGGMASVK
+644 KKLSVILGGTASVK
-658 LCSTQ
+658 LCNTQ

-671 FIQSKAIQGVYD
+671 FFQSKAIQGVYD

-700 GRWGL
+700 GKWGL
-705 RINGNNIFNNKY
+705 RLNGNNIFNNKY

-730 KINYSWASV
+730 KINYNWASV

>member
-1 MFRVTECTFRVT
+1 MVNKIFLLGLFL
-13 ECTFRDTEWPFRDT
+13 
-27 EWRFIINIKQNYL
+27 L
-40 SQNKSDVC
+40 SVANVKAQ
-48 TCFYINFSYICGDYI
+48 T
-63 QNKKLIK
+63 
-70 MNKFFLT
+70 LT
-77 SLLVAAAI
+77 H
-85 TANAQDNTTKDSLTM
+85 TDSLTM
-100 ETMMHNIPEVM
+100 ENMMHNLPEVM

-148 IPGVSNATGNISFSG
+148 IPGISDATGSISFSG
-163 NEVTLIINGQA
+163 NEVTLIVNGQA
-174 TTLTQEQLA
+174 TTLTQEQLT
-183 ERLKAMPATQL
+183 ERLKAMPAAQL

-221 AGTNQLSGQIIGG
+221 AGTNQLSGQVIGG
-234 LVQTKYAKGFGDL
+234 MKQSKYAKGFGDL
-247 YLSMQ
+247 YLSLQ
-252 RGKFGLDAQYKL
+252 RGKFGLDAQYKY

-280 LGNNRIH
+280 LGNNRVY

-298 ITHDYRLGMNYA
+298 ITHNYRLGMNYA

-318 VAYTGQWDKTNSN
+318 VAYTGHWDKRCSNSN
-331 SRTTGSSISGMHRD
+331 TTGSSISGMHHD

-357 ALPFGLTLSGSYTY
+357 SLPFGLTLNGSYTY

-382 TITTENKNETER
+382 TMHTDESMQETER

-443 DGSVLPDG
+443 DGTIQPNG
-451 TSSVDLNERI
+451 TSSVDNNERI

-472 NKAISLEAS
+472 NKAISVEAS

-532 VYYSSTY
+532 VFYSSTY
-539 TEIHGNPDLK
+539 SEIHGNPDLK
-549 PFSYSNVNLMWQIKR
+549 PFSYYNVNLMWQIKR

-578 SVQLPY
+578 FVQLPY
-584 QTTDRM
+584 QTTERM

-600 YSNSFGL
+600 YSNSYGL
-607 QASAI
+607 QASVV
-612 FSAGKWLNGN
+612 FNAGKWLNGN

-627 TYKHDKSSH
+627 TYKHDKSSN

-644 KKLSVRLGGMASVK
+644 KKLSVILGGTASVK
-658 LCSTQ
+658 LCNTQ

-671 FIQSKAIQGVYD
+671 FFQSKAIQGVYD
-683 ISPIFRMNA
+683 ISPVFRMNA

-700 GRWGL
+700 GKWGL
-705 RINGNNIFNNKY
+705 RLNGSNIFNNLY

-723 GNQDYRM
+723 GNQDYQM
-730 KINYSWASV
+730 KINYNWASV
-739 TFAVIYKFGGYKEKT
+739 TFAVIYKFGGYKEKN
-754 VKEVDT
+754 VKAVDT

>member
-1 MFRVTECTFRVT
+1 MVNKIFLLELFL
-13 ECTFRDTEWPFRDT
+13 
-27 EWRFIINIKQNYL
+27 L
-40 SQNKSDVC
+40 SVANMKAQ
-48 TCFYINFSYICGDYI
+48 T
-63 QNKKLIK
+63 
-70 MNKFFLT
+70 LT
-77 SLLVAAAI
+77 H
-85 TANAQDNTTKDSLTM
+85 TDSLTM
-100 ETMMHNIPEVM
+100 ENMMHNLPEVM

-148 IPGVSNATGNISFSG
+148 IPGVSDATGSISFSG
-163 NEVTLIINGQA
+163 NEVTLIVNGQA
-174 TTLTQEQLA
+174 TTLTQEQLT
-183 ERLKAMPATQL
+183 ERLKAMPAAQL

-221 AGTNQLSGQIIGG
+221 AGTNQLSGQVIGG
-234 LVQTKYAKGFGDL
+234 MKQSKYAKGFGDL
-247 YLSMQ
+247 YLSLQ
-252 RGKFGLDAQYKL
+252 RGKFGLDAQYKY

-280 LGNNRIH
+280 LGNNRVY

-298 ITHDYRLGMNYA
+298 ITHNYRLGMNYA

-318 VAYTGQWDKTNSN
+318 VAYTGHWDKRCSNSN
-331 SRTTGSSISGMHRD
+331 TTGSSISGMHHD

-357 ALPFGLTLSGSYTY
+357 SLPFGLTLNGSYTY
-371 YRTPQQQALDG
+371 YRTPQQQTLDG
-382 TITTENKNETER
+382 TMHTDESMPGTER

-443 DGSVLPDG
+443 DGTIQPNG
-451 TSSVDLNERI
+451 TSSVDNNERM

-472 NKAISLEAS
+472 NKAISVEAS

-532 VYYSSTY
+532 VFYSSTY
-539 TEIHGNPDLK
+539 SEIHGNPDLK
-549 PFSYSNVNLMWQIKR
+549 PFSYYNVNLMWQIKR

-578 SVQLPY
+578 FVQLPY
-584 QTTDRM
+584 QTTERM

-600 YSNSFGL
+600 YSNSYGL
-607 QASAI
+607 QASVI
-612 FSAGKWLNGN
+612 FNAGKWLNGN

-627 TYKHDKSSH
+627 TYKHDKSSN

-644 KKLSVRLGGMASVK
+644 KKLSVILGGTASVK
-658 LCSTQ
+658 LCNTQ

-671 FIQSKAIQGVYD
+671 FFQSKAIQGVYD
-683 ISPIFRMNA
+683 VSPIFKMNA
-692 KLQWSSHD
+692 KLQWTSHD
-700 GRWGL
+700 GKWGL
-705 RINGNNIFNNKY
+705 RLNGSNIFNNLY

-730 KINYSWASV
+730 KINYNWASV
-739 TFAVIYKFGGYKEKT
+739 TFGVIYKFGGYKEKK

>member
-1 MFRVTECTFRVT
+1 MDNKVFLLGLFL
-13 ECTFRDTEWPFRDT
+13 
-27 EWRFIINIKQNYL
+27 L
-40 SQNKSDVC
+40 SVANVKAQ
-48 TCFYINFSYICGDYI
+48 T
-63 QNKKLIK
+63 
-70 MNKFFLT
+70 LT
-77 SLLVAAAI
+77 H
-85 TANAQDNTTKDSLTM
+85 TDSLTM
-100 ETMMHNIPEVM
+100 ENMMHNLPEVM

-148 IPGVSNATGNISFSG
+148 IPGISDATGSISFSG
-163 NEVTLIINGQA
+163 NEVTLIVNGQA

-331 SRTTGSSISGMHRD
+331 SRTTGSSISGMHHD

-357 ALPFGLTLSGSYTY
+357 SLPFGLTLNGSYTY
-371 YRTPQQQALDG
+371 YRTPQQQVLDG
-382 TITTENKNETER
+382 TMHTDESMSETER

-443 DGSVLPDG
+443 DGTILPDG
-451 TSSVDLNERI
+451 TSSVDNNERI

-472 NKAISLEAS
+472 NKALSLEAS

-488 SPIWDKWRVYPTL
+488 SPVWDKWRVYPTL

-532 VYYSSTY
+532 VFYSSTY

-549 PFSYSNVNLMWQIKR
+549 PFSYYNVNLMWQIKR

-578 SVQLPY
+578 FVQLPY
-584 QTTDRM
+584 QTTERM

-600 YSNSFGL
+600 YSNSYGL
-607 QASAI
+607 QASVV
-612 FSAGKWLNGN
+612 FNAGKWLNGN

-627 TYKHDKSSH
+627 TYKHDKSSN

-644 KKLSVRLGGMASVK
+644 KKLSVILGGTASVK
-658 LCSTQ
+658 LCNTQ

-671 FIQSKAIQGVYD
+671 FFQSKAIQGVYD
-683 ISPIFRMNA
+683 ISPVFRMNA

-700 GRWGL
+700 GKWGL
-705 RINGNNIFNNKY
+705 RLNGSNIFNNLY

-730 KINYSWASV
+730 KINYNWASV
-739 TFAVIYKFGGYKEKT
+739 TFAVIYKFGGYKEKN
-754 VKEVDT
+754 VKAVDT

>member
-1 MFRVTECTFRVT
+1 MNRVLFMGIFVA
-13 ECTFRDTEWPFRDT
+13 
-27 EWRFIINIKQNYL
+27 
-40 SQNKSDVC
+40 
-48 TCFYINFSYICGDYI
+48 
-63 QNKKLIK
+63 
-70 MNKFFLT
+70 LT
-77 SLLVAAAI
+77 I
-85 TANAQDNTTKDSLTM
+85 TANSQDNIPKDSLTM
-100 ETMMHNIPEVM
+100 EWKSMFRNLPEVM
-111 VKGSRPIVKAER
+111 IKGSRPIVKAER

-148 IPGVSNATGNISFSG
+148 IPGVSDATGNISFLG
-163 NEVTLIINGQA
+163 NEVTLIVNGQA
-174 TTLTQEQLA
+174 TTLTQEQLT
-183 ERLKAMPATQL
+183 ERLKAMPAAQL
-194 AKAEVMLSAPARYHV
+194 AKAEVMLSAHARYHV

-221 AGTNQLSGQIIGG
+221 AGTNQLSGQVIGG
-234 LVQTKYAKGFGDL
+234 MKQSKYAKGFGDL
-247 YLSMQ
+247 YLSLQ
-252 RGKFGLDAQYKL
+252 RDKFGLDAQYKY

-280 LGNNRIH
+280 LGNNRVY

-298 ITHDYRLGMNYA
+298 ITHNYRLGMNYA

-318 VAYTGQWDKTNSN
+318 VAYTGHWDKRCSNSN
-331 SRTTGSSISGMHRD
+331 TTGSSISGMHHD

-357 ALPFGLTLSGSYTY
+357 SLPFGLTLNGSYTY

-382 TITTENKNETER
+382 TMHTDESMPETER

-412 QTHSLA
+412 QTHSLTQ
-418 HGWGLSYGVKGQF
+418 GWGLSYGVKGQF

-472 NKAISLEAS
+472 NKAVSVEAS

-532 VYYSSTY
+532 VFYSSTY

-549 PFSYSNVNLMWQIKR
+549 PFSYYNVNLMWQIKR
-564 RYTLMAFASLKPDY
+564 RYTLMAFASLMPDY
-578 SVQLPY
+578 FVQLPY

-612 FSAGKWLNGN
+612 FSVGKWLNGN

-644 KKLSVRLGGMASVK
+644 KKLSVRLGGTASVK

-700 GRWGL
+700 GRWGVRL
-705 RINGNNIFNNKY
+705 NGSNIFNNRF

-730 KINYSWASV
+730 KINYNWASV
-739 TFAVIYKFGGYKEKT
+739 SFAVIYKFGGYKEKNI
-754 VKEVDT
+754 KKVDT

>member
-1 MFRVTECTFRVT
+1 M
-13 ECTFRDTEWPFRDT
+13 DN
-27 EWRFIINIKQNYL
+27 IIFLLGLFLL
-40 SQNKSDVC
+40 SVANVKAQ
-48 TCFYINFSYICGDYI
+48 T
-63 QNKKLIK
+63 
-70 MNKFFLT
+70 LT
-77 SLLVAAAI
+77 Q
-85 TANAQDNTTKDSLTM
+85 TDSLTM
-100 ETMMHNIPEVM
+100 ETMLHNLPEVM

-148 IPGVSNATGNISFSG
+148 IPGVSDATGSISFSG

-174 TTLTQEQLA
+174 TTLTQEQLT
-183 ERLKAMPATQL
+183 ERLKAMPAAQL

-298 ITHDYRLGMNYA
+298 ITHDYRLGMNYT
-310 FSKNHRLD
+310 FSKNNRLD

-371 YRTPQQQALDG
+371 YCTPQQQALDG
-382 TITTENKNETER
+382 TMHTDESMPETER

-418 HGWGLSYGVKGQF
+418 NCWGLSYGVKGQF

-532 VYYSSTY
+532 VFYSSTY

-549 PFSYSNVNLMWQIKR
+549 PFSYYNVNLMWQIKR

-578 SVQLPY
+578 FVQLPY

-607 QASAI
+607 QASVI
-612 FSAGKWLNGN
+612 FNAGKWLNGN

-627 TYKHDKSSH
+627 TYKHDKSSN

-644 KKLSVRLGGMASVK
+644 KKLSVILGGTASVK
-658 LCSTQ
+658 LCNSQ

-671 FIQSKAIQGVYD
+671 FYQTKAIQGVYD

-700 GRWGL
+700 GKWGL
-705 RINGNNIFNNKY
+705 CLNGNNIFNNPY

-730 KINYSWASV
+730 KINYNWASV
-739 TFAVIYKFGGYKEKT
+739 TFAVVYKFGDYKNKN
-754 VKEVDT
+754 VKAVDT

>member
-1 MFRVTECTFRVT
+1 MVNKIFLLGLFL
-13 ECTFRDTEWPFRDT
+13 
-27 EWRFIINIKQNYL
+27 L
-40 SQNKSDVC
+40 SVANVKAQ
-48 TCFYINFSYICGDYI
+48 T
-63 QNKKLIK
+63 
-70 MNKFFLT
+70 LT
-77 SLLVAAAI
+77 Q
-85 TANAQDNTTKDSLTM
+85 TDSLTM
-100 ETMMHNIPEVM
+100 ETMLHNLPEVM

-148 IPGVSNATGNISFSG
+148 IPGVSDATGSISFSG

-174 TTLTQEQLA
+174 TTLTQEQLT
-183 ERLKAMPATQL
+183 ERLKAMPAAQL
-194 AKAEVMLSAPARYHV
+194 SKAEVMLSAPARYHV

-221 AGTNQLSGQIIGG
+221 AGTNQLSGQVIGG
-234 LVQTKYAKGFGDL
+234 MKQSKYAKGFGDL
-247 YLSMQ
+247 YLSLQ
-252 RGKFGLDAQYKL
+252 RGKFGLDAQYKY

-280 LGNNRIH
+280 LGNNRVY

-298 ITHDYRLGMNYA
+298 ITHNYRLGMNYA

-318 VAYTGQWDKTNSN
+318 VAYTGHWDKRCSNSN
-331 SRTTGSSISGMHRD
+331 TTGSSISGMHHD

-357 ALPFGLTLSGSYTY
+357 SLPFGLTLNGSYTY

-382 TITTENKNETER
+382 TMHTDESMSETER

-412 QTHSLA
+412 QTHLLA

-431 TSNKSYQTTIDK
+431 TSNKSYQTTINK

-461 WNIYAGFSKQI
+461 WNLYAGFSKQI
-472 NKAISLEAS
+472 NKALSLEAS

-532 VYYSSTY
+532 VFYSSTY
-539 TEIHGNPDLK
+539 SEIHGNPDLK
-549 PFSYSNVNLMWQIKR
+549 PYSYYNVNLMWQIKR

-578 SVQLPY
+578 FVQLPY
-584 QTTDRM
+584 QTADRM

-600 YSNSFGL
+600 YSNSYGL
-607 QASAI
+607 QASVI
-612 FSAGKWLNGN
+612 FNAGKWLNGN

-627 TYKHDKSSH
+627 IYKHDKSDY

-644 KKLSVRLGGMASVK
+644 KKLTATLGGTASIK
-658 LCSTQ
+658 LCQTQ

-671 FIQSKAIQGVYD
+671 FYQTKAIQGVYD

-700 GRWGL
+700 GKWGL
-705 RINGNNIFNNKY
+705 RLNGSNIFNNLY

-730 KINYSWASV
+730 KINYNWASV
-739 TFAVIYKFGGYKEKT
+739 TFAVIYKFGGYKEKN
-754 VKEVDT
+754 VKAVDT

>member
-1 MFRVTECTFRVT
+1 MNRLF
-13 ECTFRDTEWPFRDT
+13 
-27 EWRFIINIKQNYL
+27 FIG
-40 SQNKSDVC
+40 V
-48 TCFYINFSYICGDYI
+48 
-63 QNKKLIK
+63 
-70 MNKFFLT
+70 
-77 SLLVAAAI
+77 LVASAI
-85 TANAQDNTTKDSLTM
+85 TANAQDNAQKDSVTM
-100 ETMMHNIPEVM
+100 ESMMHNLPEVM

-148 IPGVSNATGNISFSG
+148 IPGVSDATGSISLSG
-163 NEVTLIINGQA
+163 NEVTLIVNGQA

-183 ERLKAMPATQL
+183 ERLKAMPAAQL

-234 LVQTKYAKGFGDL
+234 MRQNKYANEFGNL
-247 YLSMQ
+247 YLSLQ
-252 RGKFGLDAQYKL
+252 RDKFGLDAQYKY

-488 SPIWDKWRVYPTL
+488 SPVWDKWRVYPTL

-532 VYYSSTY
+532 VFYSSTY

-549 PFSYSNVNLMWQIKR
+549 PCSYYNLNLMWQIKR
-564 RYTLMAFASLKPDY
+564 RYTLMAFANLKPDY
-578 SVQLPY
+578 FVQLPY

-600 YSNSFGL
+600 YSNSYGL
-607 QASAI
+607 QASVI

-627 TYKHDKSSH
+627 TYKHDKSRN
-636 FFDLPFNR
+636 FFDLPFDR
-644 KKLSVRLGGMASVK
+644 KKLSVILGSTASVK
-658 LCSTQ
+658 LCSPQ

-671 FIQSKAIQGVYD
+671 FYQTKAIQGVYD
-683 ISPIFRMNA
+683 ISPIFSMDA

-700 GRWGL
+700 GKWGVRL
-705 RINGNNIFNNKY
+705 NGSNIFNNRF

-730 KINYSWASV
+730 KVNYNWSSF

>member
-1 MFRVTECTFRVT
+1 MVNKIFLLGLFL
-13 ECTFRDTEWPFRDT
+13 
-27 EWRFIINIKQNYL
+27 L
-40 SQNKSDVC
+40 SVANVKAQ
-48 TCFYINFSYICGDYI
+48 T
-63 QNKKLIK
+63 
-70 MNKFFLT
+70 LT
-77 SLLVAAAI
+77 H
-85 TANAQDNTTKDSLTM
+85 TDSLTM
-100 ETMMHNIPEVM
+100 ENMMHNLPEVM
-111 VKGSRPIVKAER
+111 VKGSRPIAKAER

-148 IPGVSNATGNISFSG
+148 IPGISDATGSISFSG
-163 NEVTLIINGQA
+163 NEVTLIVNGQA
-174 TTLTQEQLA
+174 TTLTQEQLT
-183 ERLKAMPATQL
+183 ERLKAMPAAQL

-221 AGTNQLSGQIIGG
+221 AGTNQLSGQVIGG
-234 LVQTKYAKGFGDL
+234 MKQSKYAKGFGDL
-247 YLSMQ
+247 YLSLQ
-252 RGKFGLDAQYKL
+252 RGKFGLDAQYKY

-280 LGNNRIH
+280 LGNNRVY

-298 ITHDYRLGMNYA
+298 ITHNYRLGMNYA

-318 VAYTGQWDKTNSN
+318 VAYTGHWDKRCSNSN
-331 SRTTGSSISGMHRD
+331 TTGSSISGMHHD

-357 ALPFGLTLSGSYTY
+357 SLPFGLTLNGSYTY

-382 TITTENKNETER
+382 TMHTDESMLETER

-443 DGSVLPDG
+443 DGTIQPNG
-451 TSSVDLNERI
+451 TSSVDNNERI

-472 NKAISLEAS
+472 NKAISVEAS

-532 VYYSSTY
+532 VFYSSTY
-539 TEIHGNPDLK
+539 SEIHGNPDLK
-549 PFSYSNVNLMWQIKR
+549 PFSYYNVNLMWQIKR

-578 SVQLPY
+578 FVQLPY
-584 QTTDRM
+584 QTTERM
-590 AVIMKETNFD
+590 AVIMKEINFD
-600 YSNSFGL
+600 YSNSYGL
-607 QASAI
+607 QASVI
-612 FSAGKWLNGN
+612 FNAGKWLNGN

-627 TYKHDKSSH
+627 TYKHDKSSN

-644 KKLSVRLGGMASVK
+644 KKLSVILGGTASVK
-658 LCSTQ
+658 LSSTQ

-671 FIQSKAIQGVYD
+671 FYQTKAIQGVYD
-683 ISPIFRMNA
+683 ISPVFRMDA

-700 GRWGL
+700 GKWGVRL
-705 RINGNNIFNNKY
+705 NGSNIFNNRF

-730 KINYSWASV
+730 KINYNWASV
-739 TFAVIYKFGGYKEKT
+739 TFAVIYKFGGYKEKN
-754 VKEVDT
+754 VKAVDT

>member
-1 MFRVTECTFRVT
+1 
-13 ECTFRDTEWPFRDT
+13 
-27 EWRFIINIKQNYL
+27 
-40 SQNKSDVC
+40 
-48 TCFYINFSYICGDYI
+48 
-63 QNKKLIK
+63 

-143 EALTR
+143 EALTH

-163 NEVTLIINGQA
+163 NEVTLIVNGQA

-183 ERLKAMPATQL
+183 ECLKAMPAAQL

-280 LGNNRIH
+280 LGNNRIQ

-298 ITHDYRLGMNYA
+298 ITHDYRLGMNYT
-310 FSKNHRLD
+310 FSKNNRLD
-318 VAYTGQWDKTNSN
+318 VAYTGQWDKTSSN

-443 DGSVLPDG
+443 DGTILPDG
-451 TSSVDLNERI
+451 TSSVDNNERI

-472 NKAISLEAS
+472 NKALSLEAS

-532 VYYSSTY
+532 VFYSSTY

-549 PFSYSNVNLMWQIKR
+549 PFSYYNVNLMWQIKR
-564 RYTLMAFASLKPDY
+564 RYTLMAFANLKPDY
-578 SVQLPY
+578 FVQLPY

-600 YSNSFGL
+600 FSNSYGL

-627 TYKHDKSSH
+627 TYKHDKSSN
-636 FFDLPFNR
+636 FFDLPFDR
-644 KKLSVRLGGMASVK
+644 KKLSVILGGTASVK

-671 FIQSKAIQGVYD
+671 FYQTKAIQGVYD
-683 ISPIFRMNA
+683 ISPVFRMNA

-700 GRWGL
+700 GKWGVRL
-705 RINGNNIFNNKY
+705 NGSNIFNNRF

-730 KINYSWASV
+730 KINYNWASV

>member
-1 MFRVTECTFRVT
+1 MKYLITVILFLSVQNLSAQVAN
-13 ECTFRDTEWPFRDT
+13 DNDSVD
-27 EWRFIINIKQNYL
+27 INKWYKNL
-40 SQNKSDVC
+40 
-48 TCFYINFSYICGDYI
+48 
-63 QNKKLIK
+63 
-70 MNKFFLT
+70 
-77 SLLVAAAI
+77 
-85 TANAQDNTTKDSLTM
+85 
-100 ETMMHNIPEVM
+100 PEV
-111 VKGSRPIVKAER
+111 IVKAEKPIVKLVQ
-123 GMLSYNMP
+123 GKMVYNMHN
-131 LLLKQL
+131 LLEKL

-148 IPGVSNATGNISFSG
+148 IPGVSDATGSISLLG
-163 NEVTLIINGQA
+163 NAVTLIINGQA

-183 ERLKAMPATQL
+183 DRLKAMPAAQL
-194 AKAEVMLSAPARYHV
+194 AKAEVILSAPARYHV

-221 AGTNQLSGQIIGG
+221 AGTNRLSGQMVGG
-234 LVQTKYAKGFGDL
+234 LQQSRYSTGFGNL

-252 RGKFGLDAQYKL
+252 RGKFGLDAQYQY
-264 VNGNSYGES
+264 VNGNSYVES
-273 SRIANHP
+273 SHIANHP
-280 LGNNRIH
+280 LGNKRIS
-287 YNDETG
+287 YYDETW

-298 ITHDYRLGMNYA
+298 IKHDYRLGMNYA
-310 FSKNHRLD
+310 FSKNHHLD
-318 VAYTGQWDKTNSN
+318 IAYTGNWKMASSN
-331 SRTTGSSISGMHRD
+331 SQTTGLSVSRVHLD

-351 NVDVNY
+351 NVDLNY
-357 ALPFGLTLSGSYTY
+357 SLPFGLTLSGSYTY
-371 YRTPQQQALDG
+371 YRTPQQQWLDG
-382 TITTENKNETER
+382 TMQVDENTTETER

-412 QTHSLA
+412 QTHSLS

-431 TSNKSYQTTIDK
+431 ASNKSYQNTLDK
-443 DGSVLPDG
+443 KGNILPNA
-451 TSSVDLNERI
+451 TSSVDINERI
-461 WNIYAGFSKQI
+461 WNMYAGFSKQV

-488 SPIWDKWRVYPTL
+488 SPMWNKWRIYPTL
-501 NALWNVND
+501 NALWSINN
-509 NHLLNLSFSSNS
+509 NHLLNLSFNSNS
-521 EFPSYWSTMSN
+521 VFPNYWSTMSN
-532 VYYSSTY
+532 VFYSSTY
-539 TEIHGNPDLK
+539 TEVHGNPDLK
-549 PFSYSNVNLMWQIKR
+549 PYSYYNVNLMWQIKR
-564 RYTLMAFASLKPDY
+564 RYTLMAFANLRPDY
-578 SVQLPY
+578 FVQLPY
-584 QTTDRM
+584 QTADRM

-636 FFDLPFNR
+636 FFDLPFDR
-644 KKLSVRLGGMASVK
+644 EKLSAIFGGTASVK
-658 LCSTQ
+658 LCEAQ

-671 FIQSKAIQGVYD
+671 FFQSKAIQGVYD

-700 GRWGL
+700 GKWGL
-705 RINGNNIFNNKY
+705 RLNGDNIFNNFF

-730 KINYSWASV
+730 KINFNWSTV
-739 TFAVIYKFGGYKEKT
+739 TFTVVYKFGGYKEKK

>member
-1 MFRVTECTFRVT
+1 MANKIFLLGLFL
-13 ECTFRDTEWPFRDT
+13 
-27 EWRFIINIKQNYL
+27 L
-40 SQNKSDVC
+40 SVANVKAQ
-48 TCFYINFSYICGDYI
+48 T
-63 QNKKLIK
+63 
-70 MNKFFLT
+70 LT
-77 SLLVAAAI
+77 Q
-85 TANAQDNTTKDSLTM
+85 TDSLTM
-100 ETMMHNIPEVM
+100 ETMLHNLPEVM

-148 IPGVSNATGNISFSG
+148 IPGVSDATGSISFSG

-174 TTLTQEQLA
+174 TTLTQEQLT
-183 ERLKAMPATQL
+183 ERLKAMPAAQL

-234 LVQTKYAKGFGDL
+234 FEQNKYAKGFGDL
-247 YLSMQ
+247 SFSMQ
-252 RGKFGLDAQYKL
+252 GGKFGLDAQYKL

-280 LGNNRIH
+280 LGNNRVY

-298 ITHDYRLGMNYA
+298 ITHNYRLGMNYA

-318 VAYTGQWDKTNSN
+318 VAYTGHWDKRCSNSN
-331 SRTTGSSISGMHRD
+331 TTGSSISGMHHD

-357 ALPFGLTLSGSYTY
+357 SLPFGLTLNGSYTY

-382 TITTENKNETER
+382 TMHTDESMSETER

-443 DGSVLPDG
+443 DGTILSDG

-472 NKAISLEAS
+472 NKAVSLEAS

-532 VYYSSTY
+532 VFYSSTY
-539 TEIHGNPDLK
+539 SEIHGNPDLK
-549 PFSYSNVNLMWQIKR
+549 PFAYYNVNLMWQIKR

-578 SVQLPY
+578 FVQLPY
-584 QTTDRM
+584 QTADRM

-600 YSNSFGL
+600 YSNSYGL
-607 QASAI
+607 QASVI
-612 FSAGKWLNGN
+612 FNAGKWLNGN

-627 TYKHDKSSH
+627 TYKHDKSSN

-644 KKLSVRLGGMASVK
+644 KKLSVILGGTASVK
-658 LCSTQ
+658 LCNTQ

-671 FIQSKAIQGVYD
+671 FYQTKAIQGVYD
-683 ISPIFRMNA
+683 ISPIFSMDA

-700 GRWGL
+700 GKWGL
-705 RINGNNIFNNKY
+705 RLNGSNIFNNLY

-730 KINYSWASV
+730 KVNYNWASV

-754 VKEVDT
+754 VKEVDI

>member
-1 MFRVTECTFRVT
+1 
-13 ECTFRDTEWPFRDT
+13 
-27 EWRFIINIKQNYL
+27 
-40 SQNKSDVC
+40 
-48 TCFYINFSYICGDYI
+48 
-63 QNKKLIK
+63 
-70 MNKFFLT
+70 MNRLLLT
-77 SLLVAAAI
+77 GLLVASAI
-85 TANAQDNTTKDSLTM
+85 TANAQDNATKDSLTM

-131 LLLKQL
+131 LLMKQL

-148 IPGVSNATGNISFSG
+148 IPGVSDATGSISFSG

-174 TTLTQEQLA
+174 TTLTQEQLT
-183 ERLKAMPATQL
+183 ERLKAMPAAQL
-194 AKAEVMLSAPARYHV
+194 SKAEVMLSAPARYHV

-234 LVQTKYAKGFGDL
+234 MRQNKYANEFGDL

-298 ITHDYRLGMNYA
+298 ITHNYRLGMNYA

-331 SRTTGSSISGMHRD
+331 SRTTGSSISGMHSD

-351 NVDVNY
+351 NVNVNY

-443 DGSVLPDG
+443 DGTILPDG
-451 TSSVDLNERI
+451 TSSVDNNERI

-488 SPIWDKWRVYPTL
+488 SPVWDKWRVYPTL

-532 VYYSSTY
+532 VFYSSTY

-549 PFSYSNVNLMWQIKR
+549 PFSYYNVNLMWQIKR

-578 SVQLPY
+578 FVQLPY

-600 YSNSFGL
+600 FSNSYGL
-607 QASAI
+607 QASAM
-612 FSAGKWLNGN
+612 FNAGKWLNGN

-644 KKLSVRLGGMASVK
+644 KKLSVILGGTASVK
-658 LCSTQ
+658 LCNTQ

-683 ISPIFRMNA
+683 ISPVFRMNA
-692 KLQWSSHD
+692 KLQWSSHN
-700 GRWGL
+700 GKWGVRL
-705 RINGNNIFNNKY
+705 NGSNIFNNQF

-730 KINYSWASV
+730 KVNYNWASF